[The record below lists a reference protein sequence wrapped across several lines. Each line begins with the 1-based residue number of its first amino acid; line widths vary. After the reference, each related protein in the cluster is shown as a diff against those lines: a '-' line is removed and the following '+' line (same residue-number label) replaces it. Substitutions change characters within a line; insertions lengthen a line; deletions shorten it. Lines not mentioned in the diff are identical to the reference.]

1 MDGTSC
7 WTVEGCPFGGLG
19 DLVVPNWWS
28 TVGSKRGS
36 LEAAAACLARCPIV
50 GVVGGFWWVVLC
62 GDLGSSG
69 VSLLGPKGST
79 LAMRGW
85 SLWAPALAPDGDKI
99 LATVGFGGAV
109 GLTVSDK
116 LEGRERLALE
126 GLLIRLGSTPETAS
140 AFGEDPPRGDNVTGE
155 AGAFM
160 AAFAACASVIFF
172 CCFLAFF
179 FSPLWALLG
188 VAGLDLGLSSGEGD
202 LERDAPRGDIVT
214 CVAWAF
220 VAALAA

>member
-1 MDGTSC
+1 M
-7 WTVEGCPFGGLG
+7 GGL
-19 DLVVPNWWS
+19 VW
-28 TVGSKRGS
+28 
-36 LEAAAACLARCPIV
+36 
-50 GVVGGFWWVVLC
+50 
-62 GDLGSSG
+62 DLGSSG
-69 VSLLGPKGST
+69 VFLLGPKGST
-79 LAMRGW
+79 LAVRGW

-126 GLLIRLGSTPETAS
+126 GLLVRLGSTPETAS

-179 FSPLWALLG
+179 FGPLWALLG
-188 VAGLDLGLSSGEGD
+188 VAGLELGLSSGEGD
-202 LERDAPRGDIVT
+202 LERDAPRGDLVT
-214 CVAWAF
+214 CAAWAF
-220 VAALAA
+220 VAASAALASVRSFCCLAFFFRPL

>member
-1 MDGTSC
+1 M
-7 WTVEGCPFGGLG
+7 
-19 DLVVPNWWS
+19 
-28 TVGSKRGS
+28 GSKRGS
-36 LEAAAACLARCPIV
+36 LEAAAACLALIPIV

-99 LATVGFGGAV
+99 LPTVGFGGAV

-126 GLLIRLGSTPETAS
+126 GLLVRLGSTPDTAS
-140 AFGEDPPRGDNVTGE
+140 AFGGDPPRGDNVTGE

-160 AAFAACASVIFF
+160 AAFAA
-172 CCFLAFF
+172 
-179 FSPLWALLG
+179 
-188 VAGLDLGLSSGEGD
+188 
-202 LERDAPRGDIVT
+202 
-214 CVAWAF
+214 
-220 VAALAA
+220 

>member
-1 MDGTSC
+1 M
-7 WTVEGCPFGGLG
+7 
-19 DLVVPNWWS
+19 
-28 TVGSKRGS
+28 
-36 LEAAAACLARCPIV
+36 
-50 GVVGGFWWVVLC
+50 VLC

-79 LAMRGW
+79 LAKRGW
-85 SLWAPALAPDGDKI
+85 SRWAPALAPEGDKI
-99 LATVGFGGAV
+99 RPTVGFGGAV

-126 GLLIRLGSTPETAS
+126 GLLFRLGSTPDTAS
-140 AFGEDPPRGDNVTGE
+140 AFGGDPPRGDNVTGE

-160 AAFAACASVIFF
+160 AAFAAIFF

-188 VAGLDLGLSSGEGD
+188 VAGLDLGLASGEGD
-202 LERDAPRGDIVT
+202 LEKPLDKRDP
-214 CVAWAF
+214 
-220 VAALAA
+220 